1 VSFYRKYELE
11 RLVQKAEPKT
21 FRAREVSTGQAVYLH
36 MLGGLDA
43 ASRRPL
49 LDKALALLAAHNPA
63 ILDVDD
69 SQFAPYV
76 VTGIVEDFAG
86 LPAWLERIPA
96 GPPAAPPRAPAPRS
110 PDAEITKTMEMS
122 AFPVKGTAP
131 APAISQ
137 TPSAPPAARVN
148 PPAPQAAPRQPAAAP
163 VPPTAEQ
170 MPAASPGAEPGE
182 FTKMFGGSGLKPA
195 APPPPAQTPVSAPPP
210 ARPSAAAPQ
219 PPRMQPPVAGAMPS
233 AASEALGGSEFS
245 QAFGNR
251 NVPAA
256 VPASEAGEFTR
267 RFGAPPPAPSDNPA
281 GFSPKLPPQPAPEA
295 PLPWEPRA
303 AAPSQPPVETPAA
316 AIYPLVETPDTQKR
330 QGATRPPIPVAPTPP
345 PVVQQPAPQPPA
357 YEGASS
363 MWNSPPP
370 AGSGPGEFTRFFG
383 SPMAAGSLPIEE
395 IERGRM
401 PEAHAPADKP
411 FDGPGEFTRF
421 FGSSKPGDKTP
432 PPQGPAQFST
442 FSGRASGLFNV
453 PLAGAQPA
461 PPIAPAQGPSE
472 FTRQMNRGDLLPPEP
487 AAYVPGNTGKPGRGA
502 LIAVIVAIVVVLVL
516 LGVMLI
522 LTFRH

>member
-1 VSFYRKYELE
+1 VCDYIRTKGAGVSFYRKYELE

-76 VTGIVEDFAG
+76 VTGIIEDFAG
-86 LPAWLERIPA
+86 LPAWLERIPGGA
-96 GPPAAPPRAPAPRS
+96 
-110 PDAEITKTMEMS
+110 
-122 AFPVKGTAP
+122 
-131 APAISQ
+131 
-137 TPSAPPAARVN
+137 
-148 PPAPQAAPRQPAAAP
+148 
-163 VPPTAEQ
+163 
-170 MPAASPGAEPGE
+170 PAASPRASAPLSPDAVATRTMEMPAFSSKGAPPAPAASSGAEPGE
-182 FTKMFGGSGLKPA
+182 FTKMFGGAGLKPA
-195 APPPPAQTPVSAPPP
+195 APPPPARTSVSVSPGAQ
-210 ARPSAAAPQ
+210 PSAASPQ
-219 PPRMQPPVAGAMPS
+219 PSRMQPAAPPMPS
-233 AASEALGGSEFS
+233 AASGGSEFS
-245 QAFGNR
+245 RVFGSANA
-251 NVPAA
+251 PAA
-256 VPASEAGEFTR
+256 APVNSGPGEFTR
-267 RFGAPPPAPSDNPA
+267 MFGAPPPAPSDNPA
-281 GFSPKLPPQPAPEA
+281 GFSPTPPPQPLPEA

-303 AAPSQPPVETPAA
+303 VAPSYPLVETPAA
-316 AIYPLVETPDTQKR
+316 ASYPLVETPDTQKKV
-330 QGATRPPIPVAPTPP
+330 ATRPPLPVAPTPP
-345 PVVQQPAPQPPA
+345 PVAQQPAPRPSA
-357 YEGASS
+357 YEGSAS

-370 AGSGPGEFTRFFG
+370 ADSGPGEFTRFFG
-383 SPMAAGSLPIEE
+383 SPMAASSLPIEE

-421 FGSSKPGDKTP
+421 FGSSKPGDNP
-432 PPQGPAQFST
+432 PPAQTPAQFAT
-442 FSGRASGLFNV
+442 FSGRATGLFNA
-453 PLAGAQPA
+453 PMAGAQPA

-487 AAYVPGNTGKPGRGA
+487 VAYVPGNAGKPGRGA

-516 LGVMLI
+516 LGVTLI
-522 LTFRH
+522 LMFRH